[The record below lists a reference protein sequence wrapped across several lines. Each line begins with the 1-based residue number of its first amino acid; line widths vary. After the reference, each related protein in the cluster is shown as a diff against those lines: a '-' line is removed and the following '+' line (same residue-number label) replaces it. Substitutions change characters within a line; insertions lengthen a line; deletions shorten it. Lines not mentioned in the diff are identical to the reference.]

1 MKELVRR
8 LVRSLGYD
16 IRRLPSS
23 RSDPGAIPDAGY
35 YDPLFSPWLGYG
47 AFGPLLEHV
56 RPRTLVSADRIFVL
70 YSLAR
75 QAIALGGEIW
85 ECGVYRGGSAGLLA
99 ETIAASCKPG
109 TTPGTPRLRLFDSF
123 AGMKETDAK
132 RDLHQPGDFSDTSL
146 ESVRAFVGH
155 SEFVSIHPGWIPD
168 TFAGL
173 EESRIALAH
182 VDVDLYRSV
191 LDSARF
197 ILPRMLAGGFVL
209 FDDYG
214 FPSCPGARQA
224 VDEFFADRP
233 ERPLVLP
240 TGQALVFVSR

>member
-1 MKELVRR
+1 VKELIRR
-8 LVRSLGYD
+8 IARSLGYD
-16 IRRLPSS
+16 VRRVPSS

-47 AFGPLLEHV
+47 EFGPLLDHV

-70 YSLAR
+70 YSLTR
-75 QAIALGGEIW
+75 QAATLGGEIW

-99 ETIAASCKPG
+99 ETIAAAGSPG
-109 TTPGTPRLRLFDSF
+109 TGPRLRLFDSF
-123 AGMKETDAK
+123 AGMKETDPQ
-132 RDLHQPGDFSDTSL
+132 RDRHRPGDFSDTSL

-155 SEFVSIHPGWIPD
+155 PEFVSIHPGWIPE

-197 ILPRMLAGGFVL
+197 ILPRMQPGGFVL

-224 VDEFFADRP
+224 VDEFFADRA
-233 ERPLVLP
+233 ECPLVLP